1 MGYLSSCNADSS
13 ISISTCIS
21 SSDQTIPN
29 NFHIKHLSYS
39 MLHSATNAFSSSN
52 FLGKGSQSTVY
63 KASLYD
69 GKLIAAVK
77 LTSLS
82 SADNEIEI
90 LSRIRSPR
98 IVNLLGFSID
108 SNNRRLIVVEF
119 MPNGTLHDLLHVSSS
134 VPSWN
139 RRLRLAIQIAKSVA
153 HLHSLSPPVIHR
165 DVKSSNV
172 LIDVNRNARLSDFG
186 LALRGHVDDA
196 RVKCTPPA
204 GTFGYLDP
212 CYLAPCDLSTKSDV
226 FSFGIL
232 LLEMISGRKAID
244 MSFSP
249 PSVVD
254 WAMPVIKSGNHLG
267 ICDRRIKRPENEAV
281 VREIVIVAAKCVRS
295 KAEKRPEMIEVV
307 QWLKAARKGVF
318 SSSKTIWSGFGWR
331 VGCSPRRVMYEAL
344 EECKCNSG
352 SSDVVK
358 ASRGVKRR
366 NRKVSSVASVEL
378 ESEALRSGLDSNL
391 NLDTEFYSR
400 SRSDWMGQV
409 RLKSKSIGSIN
420 EIEIGLLDEN
430 VVRKNL
436 GLGVRMSSVRML
448 RKSRSTSVLQGRELV
463 ENIKEEGVEKNVKRA
478 NNRELQVSKLL
489 IDSLGK
495 QLKKLEY

>member
-1 MGYLSSCNADSS
+1 MGYLSSCNAESS

-21 SSDQTIPN
+21 SPNQTIPD
-29 NFHIKHLSYS
+29 NFRVKQFSYS
-39 MLHSATNAFSSSN
+39 LLHSSTNAFSSSN
-52 FLGKGSQSTVY
+52 FLGKGSQSSVY

-69 GKLIAAVK
+69 GKVTAAVK

-82 SADNEIEI
+82 AADNEIEI

-119 MPNGTLHDLLHVSSS
+119 MPNGTLHDLLHVSGS

-139 RRLRLAIQIAKSVA
+139 RRLRLAIQIAKGVS

-165 DVKSSNV
+165 DIKSSNV
-172 LIDVNRNARLSDFG
+172 LIDFSRSARLSDFG
-186 LALRGHVDDA
+186 LALRGHGDDA

-244 MSFSP
+244 MKFSP

-254 WAMPVIKSGNHLG
+254 WAVPIIKSGDHLG

-281 VREIVIVAAKCVRS
+281 VREIVIVAARCVRS
-295 KAEKRPEMIEVV
+295 KAEKRPEMSEVV
-307 QWLKAARKGVF
+307 QWLKEARKGVF
-318 SSSKTIWSGFGWR
+318 SSSTTIWSSFGRR
-331 VGCSPRRVMYEAL
+331 VGCSTQRVMYDAL
-344 EECKCNSG
+344 EEYKCS

-358 ASRGVKRR
+358 ASRSGNRR
-366 NRKVSSVASVEL
+366 NRKVSSVVSAEL
-378 ESEALRSGLDSNL
+378 ESLKFGSDSILVSNL
-391 NLDTEFYSR
+391 GSGR
-400 SRSDWMGQV
+400 I

-430 VVRKNL
+430 VVRKKL
-436 GLGVRMSSVRML
+436 GLGVKGSSVRGL

-463 ENIKEEGVEKNVKRA
+463 ENNKEEGVEENVKIA
-478 NNRELQVSKLL
+478 NSSELVVSKLL
-489 IDSLGK
+489 IDNLGK
-495 QLKKLEY
+495 QLKKLDY

>member
-13 ISISTCIS
+13 ISISTCIPS
-21 SSDQTIPN
+21 SNQTIPD

-39 MLHSATNAFSSSN
+39 LLHSSTNAFSSSN

-63 KASLYD
+63 KAALYD

-77 LTSLS
+77 LTSIS

-98 IVNLLGFSID
+98 IVNLLGISIE

-119 MPNGTLHDLLHVSSS
+119 MPNGTLHDHLHVTDSA
-134 VPSWN
+134 PSWN

-153 HLHSLSPPVIHR
+153 YLHSLSPPVIHR
-165 DVKSSNV
+165 DIKSANV
-172 LIDVNRNARLSDFG
+172 LIDSNRSARLSDFG

-254 WAMPVIKSGNHLG
+254 WAIPIIKSGDHLG

-281 VREIVIVAAKCVRS
+281 VKEIVIVAAKCVRS
-295 KAEKRPEMIEVV
+295 KAEKRPEMVEVV
-307 QWLKAARKGVF
+307 EWLKAARKGVF
-318 SSSKTIWSGFGWR
+318 SSSSKIWTGLGWR

-344 EECKCNSG
+344 EECKCSG
-352 SSDVVK
+352 TSSDVVK
-358 ASRGVKRR
+358 ASRGGNRR
-366 NRKVSSVASVEL
+366 NRKVSSVASAEL
-378 ESEALRSGLDSNL
+378 ESETVPSDSGLDTDL
-391 NLDTEFYSR
+391 NTNFTSR
-400 SRSDWMGQV
+400 SGSGRV

-420 EIEIGLLDEN
+420 EIETALLNEN
-430 VVRKNL
+430 VVRKKYSAR
-436 GLGVRMSSVRML
+436 GL
-448 RKSRSTSVLQGRELV
+448 RKSRSTSVLQGRERELV
-463 ENIKEEGVEKNVKRA
+463 ENNKEEGVEKNVRRA
-478 NNRELQVSKLL
+478 NNRELEVSKLL

-495 QLKKLEY
+495 QLKKLEN

>member
-13 ISISTCIS
+13 VSISTCIPS
-21 SSDQTIPN
+21 SNQTIPN
-29 NFHIKHLSYS
+29 NFRIKHLSYS
-39 MLHSATNAFSSSN
+39 MLHSSTNAFSSSN
-52 FLGKGSQSTVY
+52 FLGKGSQSSVY

-119 MPNGTLHDLLHVSSS
+119 MPNGNLHDLLHVSNSI
-134 VPSWN
+134 PSWN
-139 RRLRLAIQIAKSVA
+139 RRLRLAIQIAKGVA

-165 DVKSSNV
+165 DIKSSNV
-172 LIDVNRNARLSDFG
+172 LIDVNRSARLSDFG

-232 LLEMISGRKAID
+232 LLEIISGRKAID

-254 WAMPVIKSGNHLG
+254 WALPIIKSGDHLG

-281 VREIVIVAAKCVRS
+281 VREIVNVAAKCVRS
-295 KAEKRPEMIEVV
+295 KAEKRPDMTEVV

-318 SSSKTIWSGFGWR
+318 SSSSTIWSSLGWR

-344 EECKCNSG
+344 EERKCS
-352 SSDVVK
+352 SSSTSDVVK
-358 ASRGVKRR
+358 ASRGGNRR
-366 NRKVSSVASVEL
+366 NRKVSSVEL
-378 ESEALRSGLDSNL
+378 EIEASGSGLD
-391 NLDTEFYSR
+391 LDLDSLR
-400 SRSDWMGQV
+400 SRSGRV

-430 VVRKNL
+430 VVRKKL
-436 GLGVRMSSVRML
+436 GLGLNMTGVTSVRGL
-448 RKSRSTSVLQGRELV
+448 RKSRSTSVLQGRQLV
-463 ENIKEEGVEKNVKRA
+463 ENDKEEGIEKNVKRA
-478 NNRELQVSKLL
+478 NNRELEVSKLL

-495 QLKKLEY
+495 QLKKLDY

>member
-13 ISISTCIS
+13 ISISTCILS
-21 SSDQTIPN
+21 PNQTIPD
-29 NFHIKHLSYS
+29 NFNIKHLSYS
-39 MLHSATNAFSSSN
+39 LLHSSTNAFSSSN

-63 KASLYD
+63 KAALHD

-77 LTSLS
+77 LTSIS

-98 IVNLLGFSID
+98 IVNLLGFSIE

-134 VPSWN
+134 TPSWN

-153 HLHSLSPPVIHR
+153 YLHSLSPPVIHR

-172 LIDVNRNARLSDFG
+172 LIDLNRRARLSDFG

-254 WAMPVIKSGNHLG
+254 WAVPIIKSGDHLG
-267 ICDRRIKRPENEAV
+267 ICDLRIKRPENEAV
-281 VREIVIVAAKCVRS
+281 VREIVNVAAKCVRS

-318 SSSKTIWSGFGWR
+318 PSSSTIWSNLGWR
-331 VGCSPRRVMYEAL
+331 VGCSPRRVMYEVL
-344 EECKCNSG
+344 EEECKCST

-358 ASRGVKRR
+358 ASRGGNRR
-366 NRKVSSVASVEL
+366 NRKVSSVEL
-378 ESEALRSGLDSNL
+378 ESETFGSSSSLDTDLDMNFNSRSGSG
-391 NLDTEFYSR
+391 R
-400 SRSDWMGQV
+400 V

-430 VVRKNL
+430 ENVVRKKL
-436 GLGVRMSSVRML
+436 GMGVKMSSVRGL
-448 RKSRSTSVLQGRELV
+448 RKSRSTSVLQGRKLV
-463 ENIKEEGVEKNVKRA
+463 ENDKEEGVEKNVKRA
-478 NNRELQVSKLL
+478 NSRELEVSKLL

-495 QLKKLEY
+495 QLKKLDY